1 MIDHCHTGGMEDVV
15 AVAVRLADGRQRYF
29 LTWGRIQDA
38 VDPEPVCALV
48 LRCSQSCSLG
58 AAPVS
63 ARLCGTLR
71 EAADSPDAPYFYEA
85 FLAFASHPAP
95 SEADYPAW
103 KAGVAERMEAGR
115 DIWYCGQPA

>member
-1 MIDHCHTGGMEDVV
+1 MI
-15 AVAVRLADGRQRYF
+15 AVAVRLADGGQRYF
-29 LTWGRIQDA
+29 LAWGRIQDA

-48 LRCSQSCSLG
+48 LRYSRSCSLG
-58 AAPVS
+58 GAPVS
-63 ARLCGTLR
+63 ARLCATLR

-85 FLAFASHPAP
+85 FLQFASRSAP

>member
-15 AVAVRLADGRQRYF
+15 AVA
-29 LTWGRIQDA
+29 
-38 VDPEPVCALV
+38 
-48 LRCSQSCSLG
+48 
-58 AAPVS
+58 
-63 ARLCGTLR
+63 
-71 EAADSPDAPYFYEA
+71 EAAESPDAPYFYEA

-95 SEADYPAW
+95 SDEGYPAW